1 MGLCGSLRGASAFSQ
16 KTPPQPLSMVDARLE
31 CEALARRELTAIT
44 RLQLRAAPGA
54 TTTTTTTRAV
64 IAATAADVSHSMRTG
79 SML

>member
-1 MGLCGSLRGASAFSQ
+1 
-16 KTPPQPLSMVDARLE
+16 MVDARLE

-54 TTTTTTTRAV
+54 TTTTTTTTRAV
-64 IAATAADVSHSMRTG
+64 IAAAAADVSHSMRTG